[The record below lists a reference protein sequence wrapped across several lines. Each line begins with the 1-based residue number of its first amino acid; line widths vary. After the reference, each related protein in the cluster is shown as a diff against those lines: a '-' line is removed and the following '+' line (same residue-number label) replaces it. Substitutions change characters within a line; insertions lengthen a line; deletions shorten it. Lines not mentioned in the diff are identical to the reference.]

1 MNCPH
6 CGEVLQIIDG
16 GQCAHCYKPVP
27 GMAGRAPQDEAHNP
41 GFDSQDA
48 PGELPPTTLEED
60 RDLSGTQDGGGWA
73 PESPGTEFDPG
84 GESIQVPG
92 MDDDRL
98 GDQPRLIGWLVS
110 FSHHPAGRD
119 YPLRQGR
126 NRIGK
131 NPNCDIRLDY
141 DHRVSGSHA
150 TIRFNSEGEL
160 QIKDNDSQ
168 NGTLLNGEDLFSGP
182 QAMKDKDQVTIGGT
196 VLTLYLID

>member
-1 MNCPH
+1 MDCPH

-16 GQCAHCYKPVP
+16 GQCAYCYKPVP
-27 GMAGRAPQDEAHNP
+27 GMVGQAPQAEVYAPEHEPQSPAKEGPTVVEDNP
-41 GFDSQDA
+41 GS
-48 PGELPPTTLEED
+48 GEL
-60 RDLSGTQDGGGWA
+60 QDGSGWKERGETQFVQGGDA
-73 PESPGTEFDPG
+73 TPDPG
-84 GESIQVPG
+84 VGDV
-92 MDDDRL
+92 RL

-131 NPNCDIRLDY
+131 NPNCEIRLDY

-150 TIRFNSEGEL
+150 TIRFNAEGEL

-168 NGTLLNGEDLFSGP
+168 NGTLLNGEDLFGTVHT
-182 QAMKDKDQVTIGGT
+182 MKDKDQVTIGGT